1 MVSAIDSFFAALP
14 DQKRAIALRLRD
26 IITKVHSKIE
36 ERIKW
41 GNLTFVCNENNI
53 ACIYS
58 FETVSYVNLAF
69 FKATSLTDPKRL
81 LEGTGKGMRHV
92 KIYSKKEI
100 NKKQIISWIKEA
112 IKLNAKNKS

>member
-26 IITKVHSKIE
+26 IITKVHPKIE

-53 ACIYS
+53 ASIYS
-58 FETVSYVNLAF
+58 LETVSYVNLAF
-69 FKATSLTDPKRL
+69 FKATSLTDPKCL
-81 LEGTGKGMRHV
+81 LEGTGKGMRHIKYTRK
-92 KIYSKKEI
+92 KISIKKNNI
-100 NKKQIISWIKEA
+100 LDKGNNQA
-112 IKLNAKNKS
+112 